1 ELRARYRFGKE
12 SIEYITDL
20 LADNLRRKTNRNH
33 PLSALQQVLI
43 ALRFYAIKSLC
54 RLPYMISL
62 FAFISGLFTN
72 IVARWPGST
81 HDSFMFRSSNLCS
94 YIEENHHSL
103 DDGILL
109 GDSGYAL
116 RPFMMTPYINPSTP
130 AQVAYND
137 AHCKTRVIIE
147 QTFGRWKRR
156 FHVLHSEIRMAPEK
170 VCIIIGACAVLH
182 NIAIFLSEPMED
194 GDVGGEA
201 NED

>member
-1 ELRARYRFGKE
+1 
-12 SIEYITDL
+12 
-20 LADNLRRKTNRNH
+20 
-33 PLSALQQVLI
+33 
-43 ALRFYAIKSLC
+43 
-54 RLPYMISL
+54 MISL
-62 FAFISGLFTN
+62 FAFISGLYTN

-81 HDSFMFRSSNLCS
+81 HDSHIFRSSNICS

-116 RPFMMTPYINPSTP
+116 RPFMMTLYNNPSTP

-137 AHCKTRVIIE
+137 AHCKTRVITE
-147 QTFGRWKRR
+147 QTFGRWKCC

-170 VCIIIGACAVLH
+170 VYIIIGACAVLH

-201 NED
+201 NEDYVHCGPNQGQTVRNHITQTYFS

>member
-1 ELRARYRFGKE
+1 
-12 SIEYITDL
+12 
-20 LADNLRRKTNRNH
+20 
-33 PLSALQQVLI
+33 
-43 ALRFYAIKSLC
+43 
-54 RLPYMISL
+54 
-62 FAFISGLFTN
+62 
-72 IVARWPGST
+72 
-81 HDSFMFRSSNLCS
+81 MFRSSNLCS

-201 NED
+201 NEDYVYCGPNQGQAVRNHITHQLDAILLTKCIISNVPKKNTWVENFQFSLLIQVFYFWDVKLFLTFPVCVFFSFLK

>member
-1 ELRARYRFGKE
+1 
-12 SIEYITDL
+12 
-20 LADNLRRKTNRNH
+20 
-33 PLSALQQVLI
+33 
-43 ALRFYAIKSLC
+43 
-54 RLPYMISL
+54 MISL

-130 AQVAYND
+130 AQVAYDD
-137 AHCKTRVIIE
+137 AHCKTRVIKNKLLAAGNVAFMFSILKFVWL
-147 QTFGRWKRR
+147 QKKCASSLV
-156 FHVLHSEIRMAPEK
+156 HVLFCTISQFSSVSQWRMEMLVGKQMRIMCTVVLIKDKLSEIILLKPISARCHPFDQMYHK
-170 VCIIIGACAVLH
+170 
-182 NIAIFLSEPMED
+182 
-194 GDVGGEA
+194 
-201 NED
+201 